1 MDTILS
7 SKILSTN
14 VFFPSKGELVEIIN
28 DFEIYR
34 GKYFVV
40 TNAHNVY
47 LASEDE
53 YIFKA
58 NEDAV
63 ACISDSYILNYCS
76 SFLHKK
82 NVDEV
87 FLGSKI
93 MTIFL
98 EEASKRSLKVGLF
111 GSSLENIDTLKAKI
125 SIDYPVI
132 SIAYSLSPP
141 FRELTEEENRK
152 ITYDIKASE
161 LDVLFVSLGCPKQ
174 EKWMHLN
181 AKTTYCMNIGVGAAF
196 DFLSK
201 TSEDIPNIIHK
212 YGFGWLYRFLR
223 NPIRL
228 FKRYFIYGSHFLL
241 KILIQKTKI
250 K

>member
-1 MDTILS
+1 MGECVLCADQGVVKLQP
-7 SKILSTN
+7 
-14 VFFPSKGELVEIIN
+14 VKGVEMEDVN
-28 DFEIYR
+28 PFKSQTVLNRLRWRSRR
-34 GKYFVV
+34 GM
-40 TNAHNVY
+40 A
-47 LASEDE
+47 
-53 YIFKA
+53 
-58 NEDAV
+58 
-63 ACISDSYILNYCS
+63 
-76 SFLHKK
+76 
-82 NVDEV
+82 
-87 FLGSKI
+87 
-93 MTIFL
+93 
-98 EEASKRSLKVGLF
+98 
-111 GSSLENIDTLKAKI
+111 
-125 SIDYPVI
+125 
-132 SIAYSLSPP
+132 
-141 FRELTEEENRK
+141 
-152 ITYDIKASE
+152 E